1 MFLELAST
9 LVWCKDVERSRE
21 EGLVSKLL
29 VVGMAVILVVGIVA
43 VNTANADQTWCVY
56 SGAPVGNDCP
66 EGDVITFCV
75 LCTSQWPAG
84 GECPAPTVWIVKGVD
99 CKYTNVAQNGN
110 CGDCPNGV
118 EYTHAGGANCQS
130 DTCTMEINPPTA
142 VGGPSMGIGL
152 KLRASPNP
160 SSQPLAIQYAV
171 PVSEDIQLIVADAT
185 GSVKATLVSGNA
197 TRGTHVFVWDGK
209 GKEGSRLPA
218 GIYYLRLE
226 AGGAS
231 RTVRTTRLQ

>member
-1 MFLELAST
+1 M
-9 LVWCKDVERSRE
+9 
-21 EGLVSKLL
+21 SKLL
-29 VVGMAVILVVGIVA
+29 VVGLAVIVVVGAVA
-43 VNTANADQTWCVY
+43 FSIADAATTWCVY

-66 EGDVITFCV
+66 EGDVVTFCV

-118 EYTHAGGANCQS
+118 EYTHTEGGICNS
-130 DTCTMEINPPTA
+130 DTCSMEISPTA
-142 VGGPSMGIGL
+142 VGGTSATGFDL

-160 SSQPLAIQYAV
+160 SSQPLAIQYEV
-171 PVSEDIQLIVADAT
+171 PVSEDIQLIVADAS
-185 GSVKATLVSGNA
+185 GAVKATLVSGNA

-209 GKEGSRLPA
+209 GRGGHRLPA
-218 GIYYLRLE
+218 GVYYLRLE

-231 RTVRTTRLQ
+231 ATIRITRLQ